1 MCVPASRWEYAGMSA
16 NKKTTATDAANWGG
30 ALAAV
35 ICASFGF
42 DQGGWPGAAIAAV
55 IAFGGVHLAFAAVAI
70 VLRLAA
76 GVIVLLLTLVALKSR
91 LEWLAGVLQ

>member
-1 MCVPASRWEYAGMSA
+1 MSA
-16 NKKTTATDAANWGG
+16 GQKTTATEAVNWGG

-42 DQGGWPGAAIAAV
+42 DQGGWPGALIAAV
-55 IAFGGVHLAFAAVAI
+55 VAFGGVHLVFAAVAI

-76 GVIVLLLTLVALKSR
+76 GAVVLLLTLAALKNR
-91 LEWLAGVLQ
+91 LDWLAGLLQ